1 MDVRKR
7 VVIETAL
14 SAASFVFCVLTAVWK
29 DWIELVFR
37 FDPDHHSGSV
47 EWGIAAAALAL
58 SLVFAAVARL
68 ERRRLVA
75 ATAAG

>member
-7 VVIETAL
+7 VAIETAL
-14 SAASFVFCVLTAVWK
+14 SALSFVFCVLTAVWK

-47 EWGIAAAALAL
+47 EWGIAAAALVLA
-58 SLVFAAVARL
+58 LVFGAIARV

-75 ATAAG
+75 APASN